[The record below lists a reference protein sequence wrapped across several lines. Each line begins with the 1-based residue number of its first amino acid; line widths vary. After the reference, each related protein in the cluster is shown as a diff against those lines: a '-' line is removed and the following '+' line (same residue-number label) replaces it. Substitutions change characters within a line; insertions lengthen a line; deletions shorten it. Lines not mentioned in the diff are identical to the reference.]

1 MRSFFSD
8 LLKKKKKKRKEQK
21 QNKTMTKNNDIFIAK
36 IGTIYDP
43 VYITFTQNTTN
54 IAPEEYA
61 LAPKTCNFTSN

>member
-1 MRSFFSD
+1 
-8 LLKKKKKKRKEQK
+8 
-21 QNKTMTKNNDIFIAK
+21 MTKNNDIFIAK

-61 LAPKTCNFTSN
+61 LISAKNLQFHE